1 MTNPIHRRTHNHGP
15 RSASPSHAARVSA
28 FLAAGCIGVIAAMPA
43 QAQDAAAQDATRPVL
58 GGVTVT
64 DTAIA
69 EAPVKVDRAESPKYT
84 RPLLDTPQTVTVVG
98 RAVIEAQNLL
108 SLKDALS
115 ILPGITLGAGEGGGG
130 YGDSINLRGQSANT
144 DIQIDGVRDSAQ
156 YSRSDLFNIEQVEVT
171 NGANSVFGGSGSISG
186 TINLVTKRPKAEN
199 STTVQG
205 GVGTANYWR
214 GTVDSNWKLGDEVAV
229 RLNAMGHSADVPG
242 RDFEYNRRW
251 GVAPSVKLGLTG
263 DTSLTLLYLHQRD
276 KNIPQYGVPYYAV
289 YGGLLPGA
297 SYSGYYGYKN
307 YDRQE
312 QTVDQATAILDHR
325 FSDTVSI
332 RNLARYQKVKQDTYV
347 DPPQGSYCLANGTL
361 ANSTGAATA
370 CSSTQAAGTYYP
382 SGPRGTFR
390 LTDTSIWYDQ
400 LDLSAKVSTFGLEHT
415 LALGAAWSQE
425 DYDVDSGSGLR
436 NADGTTPTMTP
447 ISIANP
453 NPVYTGPINYITTAK
468 AHGSTRNIAL
478 YAFDAVKLGGGFEV
492 NGGIRWENNRA
503 RYRSDT
509 VAVSGTV
516 TTGAAQNN
524 TDDLF
529 SYRLGLVYKPAANA
543 SLYLAYGNS
552 KTPASSTVRSGCGV
566 TSTTLLGDPCN
577 VAPQTAVNFE
587 LGGKVDLAQGKLQLT
602 ASVFRNERT
611 NYPVAANDPLV
622 GTTNVLD
629 GRSQVDGVSLGLSGK
644 ITPAW
649 TVFANAMYLDS
660 VVKQSISNYC
670 KNHLGATQTLST
682 GGTVTCPT
690 SDTQAG
696 NPLTNTPK
704 WSGSLYTSYHLPFG
718 LEAGYGLTYQGSWY
732 LTNVTGAAMYKAPSY
747 LTHRISLGYKLDNG
761 LSAQVNVQNL
771 TNEKYYT
778 SIRNNGW
785 AVPGEARS
793 AVLTLGYTF

>member
-1 MTNPIHRRTHNHGP
+1 MPSGHVPAT
-15 RSASPSHAARVSA
+15 SPLRPA

-43 QAQDAAAQDATRPVL
+43 QAQDAAQTVL

-69 EAPVKVDRAESPKYT
+69 QAPVKVERAESPKYV

-171 NGANSVFGGSGSISG
+171 NGANSVFSGSGSIGG
-186 TINLVTKRPKAEN
+186 TVNLVSKRPKDET

-214 GTVDSNWKLGDEVAV
+214 GTVDSNWQLGSEVAV

-242 RDFEYNRRW
+242 RDFEYSRRW
-251 GVAPSVKLGLTG
+251 GVAPSVKFGLTG

-297 SYSGYYGYKN
+297 SYAGYYGYKN

-325 FSDTVSI
+325 FSDAVSI
-332 RNLARYQKVKQDTYV
+332 RNLARYQKVKQDTFV
-347 DPPQGSYCLANGTL
+347 DPPQGAWCLANGTL

-370 CSSTQAAGTYYP
+370 CSSTQAAGTFYP
-382 SGPRGTFR
+382 SGPRGLFR

-400 LDLSAKVSTFGLEHT
+400 VDLSAKVSTFGLEHT
-415 LALGAAWSQE
+415 LALGAAYSQE
-425 DYDVDSGSGLR
+425 DYDVVSGNGLR
-436 NADGTTPTMTP
+436 NANGTTPTLDA
-447 ISIANP
+447 INIANP
-453 NPVYTGPINYITTAK
+453 NAIYTGPVNYITTAI

-509 VAVSGTV
+509 LAVSGAV
-516 TTGAAQNN
+516 TTGAPQNN

-529 SYRLGLVYKPAANA
+529 SYRLGLVYKPVANA
-543 SLYLAYGNS
+543 SLYVAYGNS

-649 TVFANAMYLDS
+649 TIFANAMYLDG
-660 VVKQSISNYC
+660 VIKQSISNYC
-670 KNHLGATQTLST
+670 KNHLGATQTLPT

-690 SDTQAG
+690 SDVQAG
-696 NPLTNTPK
+696 NPVTNTPR

-718 LEAGYGLTYQGSWY
+718 LEVGYGLTYQGSWY
-732 LTNVTGAAMYKAPSY
+732 LTNSTGAPMYKAPSY

-761 LSAQVNVQNL
+761 LSAQINVQNL
-771 TNEKYYT
+771 TDEKYYT

-785 AVPGEARS
+785 AVPGEGRS
-793 AVLTLGYTF
+793 AVLTLGYAF

>member
-1 MTNPIHRRTHNHGP
+1 MINASRSRRASRLSGEHAHA
-15 RSASPSHAARVSA
+15 ASPLRPA

-43 QAQDAAAQDATRPVL
+43 HAQDAAQTVL

-69 EAPVKVDRAESPKYT
+69 QAPVKVERAESPKYV

-98 RAVIEAQNLL
+98 RAVLEAQNLL

-171 NGANSVFGGSGSISG
+171 NGANSVFGGSGSIGG
-186 TINLVTKRPKAEN
+186 TINLVSKRPKDET

-214 GTVDSNWKLGDEVAV
+214 GTVDSNWQLGNEVAV
-229 RLNAMGHSADVPG
+229 RVNAMGHSADVPG
-242 RDFEYNRRW
+242 RDFDYARRW
-251 GVAPSVKLGLTG
+251 GVAPSIKFGLTG

-297 SYSGYYGYKN
+297 RQAGYYGYTN

-325 FSDTVSI
+325 FSDAVSI
-332 RNLARYQKVKQDTYV
+332 RNLARYQKVQQDTYV
-347 DPPQGSYCLANGTL
+347 DPPQGAWCLANGTL
-361 ANSTGAATA
+361 ANANGVATA
-370 CSSTQAAGTYYP
+370 CSSTQKPGTFYP
-382 SGPRGTFR
+382 SGPRGLFR
-390 LTDTSIWYDQ
+390 LTDTSTWYDQ
-400 LDLSAKVSTFGLEHT
+400 LDLSAKLATFGLQHT
-415 LALGAAWSQE
+415 LTLGAAWSQE
-425 DYDVDSGSGLR
+425 DYHLTSGNGLR
-436 NADGTTPTMTP
+436 NADGTTPALTP

-453 NPVYTGPINYITTAK
+453 AAVYTGPINLITTARAK
-468 AHGSTRNIAL
+468 GSTRNIAL
-478 YAFDAVKLGGGFEV
+478 YAFDAIALGGGFEV
-492 NGGIRWENNRA
+492 NGGLRWENNRA
-503 RYRSDT
+503 RYHSDT
-509 VAVSGTV
+509 VAVSGAV
-516 TTGAAQNN
+516 TPGAPQNN

-543 SLYLAYGNS
+543 SLYVAYGNS
-552 KTPASSTVRSGCGV
+552 KTPASSTVRTGCGV

-577 VAPQTAVNFE
+577 VAPQTAINFE

-602 ASVFRNERT
+602 AAVFRNQRT

-649 TVFANAMYLDS
+649 TVFANAMYLDG
-660 VVKQSISNYC
+660 VIKQSISNYC
-670 KNHLGATQTLST
+670 RNHPGATQTLPT

-690 SDTQAG
+690 SDVQAG
-696 NPLTNTPK
+696 NPVTNTPT
-704 WSGSLYTSYHLPFG
+704 WSGSLYASYHLPFG
-718 LEAGYGLTYQGSWY
+718 LEVGYGLTYQGSWY
-732 LTNVTGAAMYKAPSY
+732 LTNATGAPMYKAPSY
-747 LTHRISLGYKLDNG
+747 LTQRISLGYKLDNG
-761 LSAQVNVQNL
+761 LSAQINVQNL
-771 TNEKYYT
+771 TDETYYT

-785 AVPGEARS
+785 AVPGEGRS
-793 AVLTLGYTF
+793 AVLTLGYAF